1 SGTLPGKTETKLT
14 TLVTLKL
21 GQALVLSGI
30 RSRAQRHDVQ
40 GLPGLS
46 QIPVLGLLFGKHID
60 QVEDI
65 EGAIFIVPS
74 IIETV
79 PKSSIEVIKNALS
92 TYDDFSG
99 DIEKVDSFNKTPPSA
114 K

>member
-1 SGTLPGKTETKLT
+1 
-14 TLVTLKL
+14 
-21 GQALVLSGI
+21 
-30 RSRAQRHDVQ
+30 
-40 GLPGLS
+40 LPGLS
-46 QIPVLGLLFGKHID
+46 EIPVLGLLFAKHAD
-60 QVEDI
+60 NAEDI

-92 TYDDFSG
+92 TYDEFSG
-99 DIEKVDSFNKTPPSA
+99 ELEKVDTFNKTPPSA